1 MKLLSIVQLVGTVA
15 LLGGSALEA
24 HASRNA
30 GRDRA
35 LATITEADMGRHVSI
50 LASDEFTGRLPGT
63 PGEKKT
69 LDYIT
74 ARYREAGVGEPK
86 GGYLQEVPLARKTV
100 KESSKITIKGKRA
113 RVELELGGNMTIR
126 TGGTTDRVVIKDS
139 DLVFVGYGIV
149 ADELGW
155 NDYDGVDVTGKTVV
169 ILMNDPAGIADSLYF
184 KGRALSHWGTGTA
197 KAETAARHGAAGVL
211 YIHDQDVIGY
221 PFDAIATNA
230 MRPRY
235 ELNKAPDGE
244 PTPAFWVTVSRPAA
258 KEIFES
264 AGADLDALA
273 ASAASRDFHAV
284 PLSARVNGRI
294 DVSIERS
301 VSYNAVGYVKGSERP
316 DEYVVYT
323 AHWDHVGI
331 GAPVDGDTIYNGAVD
346 NATGTAALLELAQ
359 AFAALPEPPRRSVVF
374 VATTAE
380 EQGLLGAYHYADH
393 PVFPLEKTVGVINMD
408 ALFPFGDWNGMTV
421 VGLGSSELEDYLRA
435 AAAEQGRGLQADPTP
450 EYGAFFRSDHY
461 PFAKK
466 GVPAIFAV
474 GGPLDEPAPSEDVM
488 KRFEDYITNSYHRP
502 SDEYGDDWDLR
513 GIAGDAR
520 VYFLTGY
527 AIADDDRIPNW
538 YFTSEF
544 RALRDRQLQP
554 PSVMGGN

>member
-15 LLGGSALEA
+15 LLGGSTLEA

-35 LATITEADMGRHVSI
+35 LATITEEDMGRHVSI
-50 LASDEFTGRLPGT
+50 LASDEFAGRLPGT

-74 ARYREAGVGEPK
+74 ARYREAGVSEAP
-86 GGYLQEVPLARKTV
+86 GGYLQQVPLARKTV
-100 KESSKITIKGKRA
+100 KESTKLVLKGKGRKI
-113 RVELELGGNMTIR
+113 ELKLGENMVAR
-126 TGGTTDRVVIKDS
+126 TGGTTDRVVIKES

-197 KAETAARHGAAGVL
+197 KAETAARRGAKGVL
-211 YIHDQDVIGY
+211 YVHDPDVIGY

-230 MRPRY
+230 RRPGY
-235 ELNKAPDGE
+235 ELVKGPDSAPSPE
-244 PTPAFWVTVSRPAA
+244 FWVTIAKSAA
-258 KEIFES
+258 REIFES
-264 AGADLDALA
+264 AGADLDAL
-273 ASAASRDFHAV
+273 SANACARDFHAV
-284 PLSARVNGRI
+284 ALRARVSGQI

-301 VSYNAVGYVKGSERP
+301 VSYNAIGWVKGSERP

-359 AFAALPEPPRRSVVF
+359 AFRALPKAPRRSVVF

-393 PVFPLEKTVGVINMD
+393 PVFPLENTVGVINMD

-421 VGLGSSELEDYLRA
+421 VGLGSSELEDYLRD
-435 AAAEQGRGLQADPTP
+435 AAAEMGRGLQADPTP

-461 PFAKK
+461 PFAKM

-474 GGPLDEPAPSEDVM
+474 GGPLDDPVPSEAVM
-488 KRFEDYITNSYHRP
+488 QKFSDYISKSYHRP

-520 VYFLTGY
+520 IFFLTGY
-527 AIADDDRIPNW
+527 AIADDDRVPNW

-544 RALRDRQLQP
+544 RALRDRQLRP